1 MAVRDARWSEA
12 IAVGTLAFIEKVKSE
27 LGVRAM
33 HRKVAQ
39 GDGQC
44 VLREPGEA
52 YRGEFATESDALRPE
67 NTFPWKRIVEVAET

>member
-1 MAVRDARWSEA
+1 
-12 IAVGTLAFIEKVKSE
+12 
-27 LGVRAM
+27 M
-33 HRKVAQ
+33 HREVAQ